1 MAQSISQEAI
11 GATGLPGATAA
22 SRHAG
27 ATTSGAPTT
36 GTFAVGDYVVD
47 QTGAMY
53 VCTVAGTP
61 GTWQLSGAS
70 VNENI
75 AGKNFIIN
83 GGMDLNQ
90 RGASTYNI
98 PQYAITYTL
107 DRWFGDA
114 RGSGTNYTMSQVSS
128 GLTGIQYALRM
139 QRNNGSTDTAGCWY
153 GTSLETKNSIPMA
166 GKVITFSFYY
176 RTGANYSSTSFAIAL
191 YTGTGTD
198 ENWVNGFTG
207 QANVVNTTISPT
219 ASSGW
224 LRYAVTALIGSTA
237 TEIGLQFSYA
247 GTGTAGANDYIDI
260 TGVQLEIAPQATP
273 FSRAGGSIGGE
284 LALCQ
289 RYYYQMS
296 GSNGTTGSAIVIAS
310 GHVLSSSQIDFMWQ
324 FPVTMRATPSISASS
339 GTNYFLAYTY
349 SSLYYVNSIYAAY
362 DQSIY
367 SSLLRIAVSGAVGG
381 QGAILG
387 TGSGAAYVAASAEL

>member
-36 GTFAVGDYVVD
+36 GTFAVGDFVVD

-61 GTWQLSGAS
+61 GTWQLSGVS

-75 AGKNFIIN
+75 AGKNFVIN
-83 GGMDLNQ
+83 GGMDIWQ
-90 RGASTYNI
+90 RGTTFTSIVYPGFA
-98 PQYAITYTL
+98 A
-107 DRWFGDA
+107 DRWQA
-114 RGSGTNYTMSQVSS
+114 NILATAPLITISQVAS
-128 GLTGIQYALRM
+128 GLTGFNYAMRV
-139 QRNNGSTDTAGCWY
+139 QRQSGQTNTGGIFVNQT
-153 GTSLETKNSIPMA
+153 LETQNSLPLA
-166 GKVITFSFYY
+166 GKTITTSFYA
-176 RTGANYSSTSFAIAL
+176 RAGANFSSASNTL
-191 YTGTGTD
+191 TYQMNWGTGTD
-198 ENWVNGFTG
+198 QNLWNFTSAAVVAS
-207 QANVVNTTISPT
+207 QVNTLTTSWQRFT
-219 ASSGW
+219 
-224 LRYAVTALIGSTA
+224 VTSTVPSTA
-237 TEIGLQFSYA
+237 TEIGFLFNYVP
-247 GTGTAGANDYIDI
+247 TGTAGANDYFDI

-296 GSNGTTGSAIVIAS
+296 GSNGSGGTAIDIAS
-310 GHVLSSSQIDFMWQ
+310 GQVFASNQIDFMWQ

-339 GTNYFLAYTY
+339 GTNYFIAYTY
-349 SSLYYVNSIYAAY
+349 YTLFYVNTISAAY

-367 SSLLRIAVSGAVGG
+367 SARIRIAPSGAVGG

-387 TGSGAAYVAASAEL
+387 TQNAAAYVAASAEL

>member
-27 ATTSGAPTT
+27 ATASGAPTT

-61 GTWQLSGAS
+61 GTWQLSGVS

-75 AGKNFIIN
+75 AGKNFVIN
-83 GGMDLNQ
+83 GGMDIWQ
-90 RGASTYNI
+90 RGTSFALSSSL
-98 PQYAITYTL
+98 AYTA
-107 DRWFGDA
+107 DRWV
-114 RGSGTNYTMSQVSS
+114 NYSSTPTTVSQIAS
-128 GLTGIQYALRM
+128 GLTGFQYALRV
-139 QRNNGSTDTAGCWY
+139 QRNSGSSA
-153 GTSLETKNSIPMA
+153 TSYIPTVYNMESKNSYPLA
-166 GKVITFSFYY
+166 GQTVTLSFWA
-176 RTGANYSSTSFAIAL
+176 RAGANYSSTSNLLNIFL
-191 YTGTGTD
+191 QSGTGTD
-198 ENWVNGFTG
+198 QNQYNGYYTG
-207 QANVVNTTISPT
+207 STLPVNTTLTLTTSWQRFTYTCAIPSN
-219 ASSGW
+219 
-224 LRYAVTALIGSTA
+224 STQVGFEA
-237 TEIGLQFSYA
+237 YYTP
-247 GTGTAGANDYIDI
+247 TGTAGTNDYFDI

-296 GSNGTTGSAIVIAS
+296 GSNGTGGIAIDIAS
-310 GHVLSSSQIDFMWQ
+310 GQVFASNQIDFMWQ
-324 FPVTMRATPSISASS
+324 FPVTMRAIPSISASS
-339 GTNYFLAYTY
+339 GTNYFIAYTY
-349 SSLYYVNSIYAAY
+349 YTLYYVNTISAAY

-367 SSLLRIAVSGAVGG
+367 SSRIRIAPSGAVGG

-387 TGSGAAYVAASAEL
+387 TQYAAAYVAASAEL